1 MSLSRSMAVLALL
14 SMISTPALMAADSTA
29 TPSAWPS
36 AASPAQITDA
46 KVEAEIDALIARM
59 TVAQKVGQ
67 LIQADI
73 SAITPKDLARYPLGS
88 ILAGGNS
95 GPNGDERASAQK
107 WAELVDAFRA
117 SSRRRSSI

>member
-1 MSLSRSMAVLALL
+1 MITFTRMMEARKMSLSKSLAVLALM

-29 TPSAWPS
+29 TPSIWPA
-36 AASPAQITDA
+36 AASPGAITDA

-73 SAITPKDLARYPLGS
+73 SAIKPKDLARYPLG
-88 ILAGGNS
+88 
-95 GPNGDERASAQK
+95 
-107 WAELVDAFRA
+107 
-117 SSRRRSSI
+117 